1 MPFITKDRRDT
12 IDQVGLSILHLKGG
26 IMPGDKCYLFYE
38 EMVARWKERPRWTT
52 AHEIYKEILCRPVG
66 EYPDDDNMATAQS
79 LAWQV
84 FFQLY
89 VMPYELKKR
98 EENGDI

>member
-1 MPFITKDRRDT
+1 
-12 IDQVGLSILHLKGG
+12 
-26 IMPGDKCYLFYE
+26 
-38 EMVARWKERPRWTT
+38 MVDRWKSNPRWTT
-52 AHEIYKEILCRPVG
+52 AHEIYKGVILHRDSHDTYDSEHSSLACELCDKLVSH
-66 EYPDDDNMATAQS
+66 E

>member
-1 MPFITKDRRDT
+1 MPFITQELRKM
-12 IDQVGLSILHLKGG
+12 IDSGDSPIDIQ
-26 IMPGDKCYLFYE
+26 PGERCYKFYS
-38 EMVARWKERPRWTT
+38 EMVKRWKASPRWTT
-52 AHEIYKEILCRPVG
+52 AHEIYRDVDLGVIIDE
-66 EYPDDDNMATAQS
+66 DDWIAQQ